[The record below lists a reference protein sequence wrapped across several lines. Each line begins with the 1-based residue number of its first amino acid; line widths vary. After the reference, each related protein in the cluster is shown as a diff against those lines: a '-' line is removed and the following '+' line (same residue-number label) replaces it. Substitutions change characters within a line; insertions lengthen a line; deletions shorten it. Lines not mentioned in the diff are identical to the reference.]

1 MEILGKGYIRHTVER
16 VMGFACHCCGFEK
29 EREID
34 EMIIIKGILDLFG
47 FNGRVRKGKEN

>member
-1 MEILGKGYIRHTVER
+1 
-16 VMGFACHCCGFEK
+16 MGFACHCCGFEK

-47 FNGRVRKGKEN
+47 VNGRGRKRGRRRKRKTRVL